1 MTALRKASQA
11 EMTMR
16 LRIPVPTGNPN
27 EIETTTRLACQRHCH
42 APRPL
47 SAPAFTEFH
56 CVAFR
61 FVSFR
66 VTFTSTIQQTIGK
79 CGHKAMTVLRLQ
91 RLLLPLGVAS
101 PPPCVHI
108 PLCLAVLPNAQSGN
122 GCGCGNTCMR
132 VAAVATGSCC
142 CCDWRRCR
150 VHVNVDV
157 EFTSAVAAGSA
168 ISQHVAN
175 RLSPARPHTVRRRL
189 KPSVNCIQINGPRQ
203 RDLAMSKAA

>member
-1 MTALRKASQA
+1 MTALRQKVRQAAKPSQA

-16 LRIPVPTGNPN
+16 LRMRVPTGNPN

-47 SAPAFTEFH
+47 SAPAFAEFH

-101 PPPCVHI
+101 PPPCVH
-108 PLCLAVLPNAQSGN
+108 PTLP
-122 GCGCGNTCMR
+122 GCASQCTKRKRMR
-132 VAAVATGSCC
+132 MRKYMYACC
-142 CCDWRRCR
+142 CCCNW
-150 VHVNVDV
+150 
-157 EFTSAVAAGSA
+157 
-168 ISQHVAN
+168 
-175 RLSPARPHTVRRRL
+175 LL
-189 KPSVNCIQINGPRQ
+189 
-203 RDLAMSKAA
+203 LLLL